1 MSRRDQT
8 KRKRF
13 LKDVFCIAEAFFFF
27 FRIFKGVL
35 FVVGPTSERALARF
49 LVRLTSRYRF
59 SQWMG
64 RGRFFPCRDGTK
76 ETTRTRPLFAR
87 RRKASGPSARSAGLV
102 GEFLLSSRDDFFFS
116 SPRSGGDSSRPPSSH
131 KKRSVV
137 PNASPFFRLVLGAAT
152 LRPAPSSV
160 FSESITR
167 TSSSF
172 GPSFGSRRRRKKST
186 TPRFVRLASGC
197 LIPSV
202 RLLIRRETRKSVSCS
217 SMRDGHLRAP
227 PHNRE
232 ATENKNVSAARGS
245 ARRGGRRRAGAFRRN
260 PPLLLFFA
268 TRRAR
273 ASSRRRR
280 PSSSFGRYRRSRSF
294 RVKRS
299 RRRLSIRVAR
309 VQRQYTAGSITGG
322 ICWISVP
329 SSCSILNRL
338 NRSS

>member
-1 MSRRDQT
+1 
-8 KRKRF
+8 
-13 LKDVFCIAEAFFFF
+13 
-27 FRIFKGVL
+27 
-35 FVVGPTSERALARF
+35 
-49 LVRLTSRYRF
+49 
-59 SQWMG
+59 MG
-64 RGRFFPCRDGTK
+64 RGRFFPFPFHGTK
-76 ETTRTRPLFAR
+76 ETTRTHAPALRAAADGVGALRSLRGSRPRIRKFAR
-87 RRKASGPSARSAGLV
+87 R
-102 GEFLLSSRDDFFFS
+102 DFFFS
-116 SPRSGGDSSRPPSSH
+116 SPRAGGDSSRPPSSH

-152 LRPAPSSV
+152 PRPAPSSV

-260 PPLLLFFA
+260 PLLLFFA

>member
-1 MSRRDQT
+1 
-8 KRKRF
+8 
-13 LKDVFCIAEAFFFF
+13 
-27 FRIFKGVL
+27 
-35 FVVGPTSERALARF
+35 
-49 LVRLTSRYRF
+49 
-59 SQWMG
+59 MG

-152 LRPAPSSV
+152 PRPAPSSV

-245 ARRGGRRRAGAFRRN
+245 ARRGDGRRAGAFRSN
-260 PPLLLFFA
+260 PPPFVFRDA
-268 TRRAR
+268 AR
-273 ASSRRRR
+273 SSSYRRR